1 VKATYSFF
9 RFGSEPRRIAVTF
22 GLSDS
27 EKWVTSCSEA
37 PPKGKLAGLL
47 ALRLAITS
55 LKLWPDS
62 LKNFK
67 SASAIARG
75 IVPR

>member
-1 VKATYSFF
+1 MSISSDLYLF
-9 RFGSEPRRIAVTF
+9 RVP
-22 GLSDS
+22 LL
-27 EKWVTSCSEA
+27 
-37 PPKGKLAGLL
+37 PKGKLTGLL
-47 ALRLAITS
+47 ALRLAVTS

-67 SASAIARG
+67 SASTIARG

>member
-1 VKATYSFF
+1 MWVEQFPGGPTPAVDHRLFH
-9 RFGSEPRRIAVTF
+9 GSP
-22 GLSDS
+22 
-27 EKWVTSCSEA
+27 
-37 PPKGKLAGLL
+37 GLL
-47 ALRLAITS
+47 ALRLAVTS